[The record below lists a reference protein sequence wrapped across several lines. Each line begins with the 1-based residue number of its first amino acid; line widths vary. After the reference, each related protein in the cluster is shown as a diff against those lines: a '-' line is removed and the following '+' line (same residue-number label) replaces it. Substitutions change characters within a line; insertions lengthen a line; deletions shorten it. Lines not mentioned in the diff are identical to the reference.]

1 MSVQQAL
8 EQLKQRLYEVHD
20 LYAAMSV
27 LRWDQET
34 YMPPRGVKARAR
46 QIATLHRLAHQKF
59 TDPALGEL
67 LQQLE
72 EEGLPQWDP
81 DSDEARL
88 VKVTRHHY
96 DKATRVP
103 TEWVSEF
110 ARLTSEARV
119 VWREARARAD
129 FALFRPYLER
139 IVAMRRE
146 YAHFFEPFDHIYD
159 PLLDNFERGMKT
171 EQVQRLF
178 EQVREGQTRLLQRIL
193 ERPQVDDGFLHR
205 HYPREKQRA
214 LVERMVAH
222 IGFDLERGRIDFSTH
237 PFTTSFSVDDVRFTI
252 RIKEDD
258 LSEVLG
264 GALHEMGH
272 ALYQQGINP
281 AYEGLPL
288 GMGASLGVHESQS
301 RLWEN
306 LVGRSRPFWVFF
318 LPWAQ
323 ETFPENLSDVDVER
337 FYRGLNRVEPG
348 FIRVEADEV
357 TYNLHIILR
366 FELEIALLTEEI
378 QVADLPE
385 AWNQKMQQYLG
396 ITPPDDAKGVLQDI
410 HWSQGSLGYFPTYA
424 LGNLISAQIWQR
436 MEQDLGDLGAYMAR
450 GDFRPLLAWLQE
462 RIYRHGS
469 KYEPRELVQR
479 VTGSD
484 IQAGPYLAY
493 LERKYGEI
501 YGL

>member
-1 MSVQQAL
+1 MNAQQAM
-8 EQLKQRLYEVHD
+8 EQFRARLQEIHD
-20 LYAAMSV
+20 LYMAMSV

-34 YMPPRGVKARAR
+34 YMPPKGVQARAR

-67 LQQLE
+67 IQILE
-72 EEGLPQWDP
+72 EKGLPQWDP
-81 DSDEARL
+81 DSDEARMVRL
-88 VKVTRHHY
+88 TRQDY

-103 TEWVSEF
+103 TEWVGEF

-129 FALFRPYLER
+129 FSLFRPYLER

-171 EQVQRLF
+171 IQVQALF
-178 EQVREGQTRLLQRIL
+178 QQVREGQTRLLYRIL
-193 ERPQVDDGFLHR
+193 ERPQVDSSFLHR
-205 HYPREKQRA
+205 HYPRERQRQ

-222 IGFDLERGRIDFSTH
+222 IGFDLQRGRIDYSTH

-252 RIKEDD
+252 RIKEND

-272 ALYQQGINP
+272 ALYQQGIDP
-281 AYEGLPL
+281 KYETTPL
-288 GMGASLGVHESQS
+288 GHGASLGVHESQS

-306 LVGRSRPFWVFF
+306 LVGRSRAFWAFF

-323 ETFPENLSDVDVER
+323 ELFPENLADVDVER

-366 FELEIALLTEEI
+366 FELEIALLTGDL
-378 QVADLPE
+378 QVADLPQ
-385 AWNQKMQQYLG
+385 AWNEKMQQYLG
-396 ITPPDDAKGVLQDI
+396 LTPPDDAKGVLQDI
-410 HWSQGSLGYFPTYA
+410 HWSQGALGYFPTYA
-424 LGNLISAQIWQR
+424 LGNLISAQIWNR
-436 MEQDLGDLGAYMAR
+436 MAQDLGDPDEYMRR
-450 GDFRPLLAWLQE
+450 GDFAPILQWLQE

-469 KYEPRELVQR
+469 KYEPQELVQR
-479 VTGSD
+479 VTGSP
-484 IQAGPYLAY
+484 IQARPYLDY
-493 LERKYGEI
+493 LDRKYGEI
-501 YGL
+501 YQL